1 MNTTHSPLL
10 LKRPLR
16 EHPSLVSR
24 LGLAGFGFGMLRIW
38 QRRWSNRQA
47 LRHDFHGASP
57 QWLARI
63 ERDIGLE
70 PGTLKDEMQK
80 PFWSE

>member
-1 MNTTHSPLL
+1 MAATHSTLL

-16 EHPSLVSR
+16 DRQSLATR
-24 LGLAGFGFGMLRIW
+24 LGLPGFRWGMFKIW

>member
-1 MNTTHSPLL
+1 
-10 LKRPLR
+10 
-16 EHPSLVSR
+16 
-24 LGLAGFGFGMLRIW
+24 MLRTW